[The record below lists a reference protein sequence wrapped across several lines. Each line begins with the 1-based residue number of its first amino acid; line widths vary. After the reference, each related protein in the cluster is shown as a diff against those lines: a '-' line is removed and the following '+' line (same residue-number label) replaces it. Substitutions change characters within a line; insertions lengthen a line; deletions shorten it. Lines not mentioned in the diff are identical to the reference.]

1 MEEEVTGGSDNIVTE
16 YNTYEDFLD
25 SQINDVD
32 LFYLEVSFVYILL
45 SKIAWPAELTLTVTL
60 TQRA

>member
-1 MEEEVTGGSDNIVTE
+1 MTGGSDNIVTE

-32 LFYLEVSFVYILL
+32 LFYLEVSIDSIVVTNRRLELL
-45 SKIAWPAELTLTVTL
+45 YSPSLSEL
-60 TQRA
+60 